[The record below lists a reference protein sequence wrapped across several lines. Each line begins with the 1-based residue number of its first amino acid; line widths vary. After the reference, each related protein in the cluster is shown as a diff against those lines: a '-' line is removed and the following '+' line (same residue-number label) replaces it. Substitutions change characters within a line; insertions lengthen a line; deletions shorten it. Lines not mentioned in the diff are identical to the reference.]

1 MEDVHSALNRYI
13 KGSYRFGINENVARF
28 LLSHLEKI
36 PKMKLSEVAEQC
48 NVSTPSII
56 RFCRELGYQD
66 YRQFKQ
72 AVSAD
77 MRIKEEHQIELSRD
91 FTVTE
96 QKDDFKEEVKHLL
109 SEMNKDIA
117 AALMKLDLERLKSL
131 ATDILQYEYVYM
143 FGSDL
148 SALFA
153 EYLRIQLV
161 MQHKMLISMN
171 LPNYGVPLTNEK
183 ANTLSIIVSQH
194 NHFIDRNPTIL
205 PYLETYSDK
214 VWLITQE
221 TPQKSYCKKVNET
234 LFVSGNKKMNLEYH
248 SMLCVADLLSSYCKK
263 LS

>member
-36 PKMKLSEVAEQC
+36 PKMKLSEVAEEC

-77 MRIKEEHQIELSRD
+77 MRIKEEQKIELSRD
-91 FTVTE
+91 FAITD
-96 QKDDFKEEVKHLL
+96 QKDDFKEEVKQLL

-131 ATDILQYEYVYM
+131 ATDILQYEYIYVW
-143 FGSDL
+143 FRSFCIICRIFKT
-148 SALFA
+148 SAGYA
-153 EYLRIQLV
+153 
-161 MQHKMLISMN
+161 
-171 LPNYGVPLTNEK
+171 
-183 ANTLSIIVSQH
+183 A
-194 NHFIDRNPTIL
+194 
-205 PYLETYSDK
+205 
-214 VWLITQE
+214 
-221 TPQKSYCKKVNET
+221 
-234 LFVSGNKKMNLEYH
+234 
-248 SMLCVADLLSSYCKK
+248 
-263 LS
+263 